1 MSEEPDVDK
10 TEANSNLLLPRLGT
24 PRDYSY
30 ETFGPQVVEV
40 AKAVG
45 FKLFPWQIHILN
57 VALEYRMGTDGLP
70 DFHYREIRLWVPRQ
84 SGKTTLTMALLAWRC
99 LMGPEV
105 FGKPQNVRFYSTTG
119 LHAKKKWGDEHVPY
133 LEDSLLNGQFE
144 VRRSPG
150 LEGFLWN
157 NKSSWTIGASTEKAG
172 HGDTLDLVVADEF
185 FAQSDDRIEEGARP
199 TMITRRSPQ
208 IWFISTFGS
217 AETESGKPEKAN
229 MSEPLWKKVDDGRER
244 CRTGE
249 HGSVCSMEYSATD
262 FDDYETGAI
271 DYGSHELWLRTMPSL
286 AENGGLPSYN
296 LATVQAEFESMN
308 LGAFKRSYLNLRAPR
323 GQRRSPALIAPKQW
337 DAVTDER
344 SNFRRKEK
352 LWLGFDI
359 ERDNARASIVAAGP
373 NVLNR
378 DLETKQPIHT
388 HVELVA
394 DEEGSEWIPD
404 ELSRLIVRH
413 DIAGISLDTGG
424 PAARLLPDIERIVSR
439 NRVELVKYTGKA
451 YQAAC
456 EAFRVAVVDA
466 TMRNNG
472 QQTLADAVDQGLQR
486 MTSDLWVWD
495 RKSPLSYISA
505 LVAATVAHRAA
516 QEAAAGGSRI
526 SAYED
531 ESATVWVG

>member
-1 MSEEPDVDK
+1 MRTD
-10 TEANSNLLLPRLGT
+10 TELLLPRYGT

-30 ETFGPQVVEV
+30 ETFGPQVGEV
-40 AKAVG
+40 AKAIG
-45 FKLFPWQIHILN
+45 FPLFPWQQHVVD
-57 VALEYRMGTDGLP
+57 VALEYKAGADGLP

-84 SGKTTLTMALLAWRC
+84 SGKTTLTMALLTWRC
-99 LMGPEV
+99 LMGPEI
-105 FGKPQNVRFYSTTG
+105 FRKPQNVRFYSTTG

-133 LEDSLLNGQFE
+133 LEDSLLHGQFE

-172 HGDTLDLVVADEF
+172 HGDTLDTVVADEF
-185 FAQSDDRIEEGARP
+185 FAQADDRIEEGARP

-217 AETESGKPEKAN
+217 ADSESGKAEKVN
-229 MSEPLWKKVDDGRER
+229 MSGPLWTKVDDGRER

-249 HGSVCSMEYSATD
+249 HGSAATFEYSAADYDDFETD
-262 FDDYETGAI
+262 KI

-286 AENGGLPSYN
+286 AENGGLPAYN
-296 LATVQAEFESMN
+296 LGTLQAEFESMN
-308 LGAFKRSYLNLRAPR
+308 LAAFKRSYLNLRAPR
-323 GQRRSPALIAPKQW
+323 GQKKTPALIKPKEW

-352 LWLGFDI
+352 LWLGIDV

-378 DLETKQPIHT
+378 DLETKQPIAT

-404 ELSRLIVRH
+404 ELARLIVRH
-413 DIAGISLDTGG
+413 DIAGISLDAGG

-439 NRVELVKYTGKA
+439 NRVELVKYIGKG

-466 TMRNNG
+466 TMRNHG

-486 MTSDLWVWD
+486 MTSELWVWD
-495 RKSPLSYISA
+495 RRTPLSYISA

-516 QEAAAGGSRI
+516 QEAAAGGTRS

-531 ESATVWVG
+531 ANAAVWLS